1 MHEPTARPERT
12 RRASLREAVPTAAQW
27 ACCPPGAVMVMVVP
41 DNFAPAWQ
49 VMMYQVAHRLAVES
63 VEADRARAESA
74 RWN

>member
-1 MHEPTARPERT
+1 
-12 RRASLREAVPTAAQW
+12 
-27 ACCPPGAVMVMVVP
+27 MVMVVP
-41 DNFAPAWQ
+41 GNFAPAWQ